1 LIPIA
6 WFWKYQTLRF
16 LFLDHPGRGLIKKR
30 ECSYVEWLTTLCG
43 CFSFFLSLSLSLSS
57 IVIVGAKVIIQGVR
71 SHLNGRRAKSVTNP
85 AKLQDSYF
93 NQCTHHHK
101 KQRWKKNPHI
111 FLKAGKDVHYFRN
124 RIKELHNRQ
133 GTAQVV
139 AAATAA
145 SSYKRLVSEVEKDS
159 LISVS

>member
-1 LIPIA
+1 MSNRGVGTRKTKKSVYHR
-6 WFWKYQTLRF
+6 FRLR
-16 LFLDHPGRGLIKKR
+16 GSGSIKRWR
-30 ECSYVEWLTTLCG
+30 EGHNHNTGKLRPHV
-43 CFSFFLSLSLSLSS
+43 
-57 IVIVGAKVIIQGVR
+57 K
-71 SHLNGRRAKSVTNP
+71 GRRAKSVTLPSSKIEKKIRILMNAP
-85 AKLQDSYF
+85 PQ
-93 NQCTHHHK
+93 

-111 FLKAGKDVHYFRN
+111 LVKAGKDVQYFRN